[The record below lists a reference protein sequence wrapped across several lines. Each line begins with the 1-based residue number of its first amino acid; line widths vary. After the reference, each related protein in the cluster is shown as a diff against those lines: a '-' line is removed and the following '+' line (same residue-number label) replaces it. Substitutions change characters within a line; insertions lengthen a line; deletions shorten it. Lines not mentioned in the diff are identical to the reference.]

1 MKKLFLLVATGFLIV
16 TSCNKTS
23 SPSPENLVADEP
35 ALTERKCA
43 TSEVLE
49 EQLRIDPSLAQ
60 RMNDIEAFTRRY
72 TEQHEA
78 NKLQP
83 DGTMEIPVVVN
94 VLYKTTEENI
104 SDPQIAS
111 QIAVLNEDFGG
122 YNGDINATTTY
133 ESVKAGDIKIKFVLA
148 GTVRKSTNT
157 SSWSTNDAMKKPQLG
172 GIAPTDPSTTL
183 NIWVCTLSGGVLGY
197 AYYPGVRSDIDG
209 VVILNTAF
217 GRTGTAA
224 APFNLGR
231 TATHEVG
238 HYFNLIHIWGDKRC
252 GDDKVGDTPSHDA
265 ANFGCPQAGLMS
277 KCKDKQVEMTMNYM
291 DYTDDACMYM
301 FSTGQADRMKAT
313 FAAGGPRAR
322 LRP

>member
-16 TSCNKTS
+16 TSCNKNS
-23 SPSPENLVADEP
+23 SPSHESSVANEP

-43 TSEVLE
+43 TNEVLE
-49 EQLRIDPSLAQ
+49 KQLRIDPSLAQ

-72 TEQHEA
+72 AEQHEA

-94 VLYKTTEENI
+94 VLYRTQAENI
-104 SDPQIAS
+104 SDAQIAS
-111 QIAVLNEDFGG
+111 QIAVLNEDFSGT
-122 YNGDINATTTY
+122 NGDVNNTSTY
-133 ESVKAGDIKIKFVLA
+133 GNVKAGDIKIHFTLKT
-148 GTVRKSTNT
+148 TVRKSTTTT
-157 SSWSTNDAMKKPQLG
+157 SFSTNDAMKKLPN
-172 GIAPTDPSTTL
+172 GIPPTDPAANL

-197 AYYPGVRSDIDG
+197 AYYPGVRSDVDG

-217 GRTGTAA
+217 GRVGTAV
-224 APFNLGR
+224 APFDLGR

-238 HYFNLIHIWGDKRC
+238 HYFNLIHIWGDRRC

-265 ANFGCPQAGLMS
+265 ANFGCPQPGLIS
-277 KCKDKQVEMTMNYM
+277 KCKDKEVEMTMNYM

-301 FSTGQADRMKAT
+301 FSSGQASRMQAT
-313 FAAGGPRAR
+313 FAAGGPRAS
-322 LRP
+322 LRK